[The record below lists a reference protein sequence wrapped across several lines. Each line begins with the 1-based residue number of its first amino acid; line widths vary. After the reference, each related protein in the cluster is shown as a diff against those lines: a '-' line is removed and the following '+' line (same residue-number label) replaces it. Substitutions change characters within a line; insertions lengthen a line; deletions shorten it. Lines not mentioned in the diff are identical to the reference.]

1 MPYVIAFFAPP
12 VALFLAHR
20 PLQAIVAFAC
30 YILAWM
36 GAFVGVAVPGLILFL
51 FPIFILWFAAFWF
64 MPAAYTVAIIHA
76 LSAGKGESARECRSR
91 TAHRVVPAHGGVMA
105 AC

>member
-36 GAFVGVAVPGLILFL
+36 GAFVGVVVPGLILFL

-76 LSAGKGESARECRSR
+76 LSAGKAVPEWTDYSFAPRRLSSR
-91 TAHRVVPAHGGVMA
+91 
-105 AC
+105 CF